1 MKDSEFIELLNLYL
15 DHEISPAESS
25 RLEAEVTRS
34 PERLRLY
41 RQYCRMQKACVE
53 LAEKSREDAPAQEA
67 LAAAFAPRSA
77 WFGTAGVWT
86 TGLMAA
92 AAAIA
97 IITTSHRSAV
107 VPSGPSVAQSL
118 PAAPAPAAAPA
129 ADDFHPVFFAPS
141 MALNGAGSKPGS
153 MFNSADQNGQFA
165 WMNRV
170 QIAPLQLAPS
180 GSVLVDPK
188 ASLKLD
194 GGAAGD
200 RPQAQDAVEETAFQ
214 FAK

>member
-25 RLEAEVTRS
+25 RLEAEVTRY
-34 PERLRLY
+34 PERRRLY

-53 LAEKSREDAPAQEA
+53 LAERGHDEAPAQDA
-67 LAAAFAPRSA
+67 LAAAFSPRSA
-77 WFGTAGVWT
+77 WAGMGGLWT

-92 AAAIA
+92 AAGLA
-97 IITTSHRSAV
+97 IITITHRSAV
-107 VPSGPSVAQSL
+107 TPSGPSVAQSA

-129 ADDFHPVFFAPS
+129 SDDFHPVFFAPS
-141 MALNGAGSKPGS
+141 MALNGAGSKPAA
-153 MFNSADQNGQFA
+153 MFNAADQNGQFA

-170 QIAPLQLAPS
+170 QIAPIQLTSDGS
-180 GSVLVDPK
+180 GFVDPK
-188 ASLKLD
+188 PELKLD
-194 GGAAGD
+194 SSAAGD
-200 RPQAQDAVEETAFQ
+200 RTQGQDAVEQTAFQ